1 MKALLDT
8 NIIIH
13 RETSRVLNE
22 NIGILFLWLEKL
34 GYKKFIH
41 SLTVQEINKYEDEN
55 VRKTMLAKMASY
67 EVLQLSLPLDEKVA
81 QISKEID
88 VTDNDIIDTK
98 ILNELYCGR
107 VDLLIS
113 EDKKIH
119 RKAEQLGVGNKVKS
133 INAFLEWVL
142 TENPGLQDYKVN
154 NIRIEKFG
162 NIPLDQP
169 FFDSLKRDYPEF
181 VEWYQGHYDREAYI
195 CGENNDIKAFLSL
208 KTEFPHTENYSDITP
223 MFVDNKKLK
232 ICTFKVVANGYK
244 IGERFLKIAFDYAI
258 RNKVDEIYLTVFPED
273 TARETLISLIK
284 EYGFEL
290 WGKKGVNEEVYLR
303 SMKKEFNEALPA
315 STYPFYRKDKS
326 IYLVTI
332 NEKYHTSLFP
342 DSIVRTENPNN
353 YTENKS
359 YANAIRKYYLTR
371 AFSERP
377 QRGDILL
384 FCRTAGSRYKSAI
397 TTIGVVCGLK
407 DRFRSFDEFV
417 AMCSRRSALTEKEM
431 FDLWEK
437 NPYYPPKVID
447 FLYIESLNKKIIVDR
462 LAQLGFDT
470 DLMKNGIIKISSDLF
485 DQIIKETGISTE
497 LIVR

>member
-22 NIGILFLWLEKL
+22 NIGILFFWLDKL
-34 GYKKFIH
+34 GYKKCIH
-41 SLTVQEINKYEDEN
+41 NLTIQEINKYEDEN

-67 EVLQLSLPLDEKVA
+67 EVLQLSLPLDAQVEK
-81 QISKEID
+81 IGREID
-88 VTDNDIIDTK
+88 VTDNDIIDTR

-113 EDKKIH
+113 EDKKIYK
-119 RKAEQLGVGNKVKS
+119 KAEQLGVGNKVKS
-133 INAFLEWVL
+133 IDAFLEWVL
-142 TENPGLQDYKVN
+142 TENPGLQDYKVK

-162 NIPLDQP
+162 NITLDQP

-181 VEWYQGHYDREAYI
+181 VDWYQGHYDREAYV
-195 CGENNDIKAFLSL
+195 CGENKDIKAFLSL
-208 KTEFPHTENYSDITP
+208 KTEFPHTENYSDVVP
-223 MFVDNKKLK
+223 KFVDNKKLK

-258 RNKVDEIYLTVFPED
+258 RNKVDEIYLTVIPED
-273 TARETLISLIK
+273 EAREALISLIK
-284 EYGFEL
+284 EYGFEF
-290 WGKKGVNEEVYLR
+290 WGKKGEKEEVYLR
-303 SMKKEFNEALPA
+303 SMKKEFNETSPER
-315 STYPFYRKDKS
+315 TYPYYKKDKS
-326 IYLVTI
+326 VYLVTI

-353 YTENKS
+353 YIENKS

-377 QRGDILL
+377 QKGDILI

-397 TTIGVVCGLK
+397 TTIGIVCGLK
-407 DRFRSFDEFV
+407 DRFRSFDEFA
-417 AMCSRRSALTEKEM
+417 AMCSRRSALTEKERRE
-431 FDLWEK
+431 LWDK

-447 FLYIESLNKKIIVDR
+447 FLYVESIKKKIIVDR
-462 LAQLGFDT
+462 LSQLGFDT
-470 DLMKNGIIKISSDLF
+470 DLMKYGIIKMAPNLVE
-485 DQIIKETGISTE
+485 QIIKEAEISTD